1 MFLLCSYC
9 TPSGYVRTS
18 FLLFLFS
25 QPQNQ
30 ARNWLWQLPSYPN
43 IAADESRQRTDLS
56 LYLTDLSAYAQW
68 QILTSP
74 YRSAGSVTSQSR
86 ISCDSASQDWQ
97 FGALEN
103 KVKHAVILHENCS
116 LSQSNI
122 GVCARVCASYK
133 KRHIVLFTLLKYR
146 ERGEE
151 KTNLCAAGAG
161 FTLSIG
167 WWLPRFLFPPASKLL
182 REAKSR
188 EPLAN
193 EDLCSCLGDSSA
205 VVRVTE
211 EKV

>member
-1 MFLLCSYC
+1 MPEKRCWHSSCTRQGGYRVSDFDVMMTIMFLLCSYC

-18 FLLFLFS
+18 FLLLLFP
-25 QPQNQ
+25 QPQNR
-30 ARNWLWQLPSYPN
+30 AHNWLWQLPSYPN

-103 KVKHAVILHENCS
+103 KVKHAVILHENCR

-122 GVCARVCASYK
+122 GVCARVCASYT
-133 KRHIVLFTLLKYR
+133 KRHMVLFTLLKYR
-146 ERGEE
+146 ERGDE
-151 KTNLCAAGAG
+151 KTQSLCHR
-161 FTLSIG
+161 SRVYIVH
-167 WWLPRFLFPPASKLL
+167 WLMTIQISFPT
-182 REAKSR
+182 
-188 EPLAN
+188 
-193 EDLCSCLGDSSA
+193 CF
-205 VVRVTE
+205 
-211 EKV
+211 